1 MKTIQQQTTQTIPGL
16 ASMKLPPSLFEQLK
30 TCRPKPMKILH
41 SLAAGLLSATSILAW
56 WVAFA
61 LLFIGAG
68 PVLAGDVFV
77 TNKNSNTIGEY
88 TSTGETVNA
97 ALITGLNFPTDV
109 AVSGG
114 FLYVT
119 SAGAGT
125 IGKYTLTGGTV
136 NAALVTGLNGPADVV
151 ESGGNLFVA
160 NAFSGT
166 IGEYT
171 TSGVTVNA
179 TLITGLSTPQDLVVS
194 GDNLFVANLGSNTI
208 GQYTTSGVTVNAA
221 LVTGLNG
228 PVGIAV
234 SAGNLFVSNSS
245 NNTIGEYTT
254 SGATVNPS
262 LITGLN
268 DPQAIAVSGG
278 NLYVANFG
286 NNTIGKYTTSGATVN
301 AALVTGLGGAD
312 GLIVGPD
319 STPTPTQAATLT
331 VLADLGTLPNQDKG
345 RSSTNFGVIRASDG
359 NFYGIT
365 TFGGSANFGTIF
377 KVTPTGTITALV
389 NFTGPNGTY
398 PLGALIQAS
407 DGNLYGTTSGGGG
420 DANGHPFATHYGT
433 VFKVTLDGTLTTIFT
448 FTYDAMAD
456 RFPNGVSPQAALVQ
470 GTDGNLYGT
479 TGGGGTDSSQTNND
493 DGTIFKM
500 STTGTLLMVATVHG
514 SSVGEPQNPR
524 APLIQGSDGNFY
536 GTSPN
541 GGNTTYGGGTV
552 FRCTPGGVV
561 TVLHSFSDP
570 EGRDPEGGVVQG
582 SDGNF
587 YGTTEAGGG
596 SSSGSLGVVYRVT
609 PAGGFTVLHTFT
621 GTAPD
626 GQQPFGEMILARDGN
641 FYGTTSGGG
650 AGGLG
655 SIFQLTPAGVYTT
668 VYSFPNNGTSGFGIT
683 GYQPK
688 GTLLEGSDGNFYG
701 TTTGGNASNGGTV
714 FRLNISPNGVQ
725 EKTLGNIATRLPTG
739 TGDNVLIAGF
749 IVTGNNPKKV
759 MVRGIGPSLPL
770 SGALADPT
778 LELHQGDTT
787 VATNG
792 DWKINDQTHQSQE
805 AEIRATT
812 IPPTN
817 DLESAIV
824 ATLNPGNYTAILAG
838 KNGNTGIGVVEAYD
852 LDQAADSRLANI
864 STRGFIDTGD
874 NALIG
879 GFISGPN
886 TTVVVRAIGPSLTQF
901 GIKNALAD
909 PMLELRDANG
919 VVVRSNNDW
928 QDTQQTEIQN
938 TGLAPSDIHES
949 ALIQALTS
957 GNYTAIVRG
966 AGNTTGVAVIEAYNL
981 Q

>member
-1 MKTIQQQTTQTIPGL
+1 
-16 ASMKLPPSLFEQLK
+16 
-30 TCRPKPMKILH
+30 MKILH

-61 LLFIGAG
+61 LLFLGAG

-77 TNKNSNTIGEY
+77 TNKTNNTIGEY

-119 SAGAGT
+119 SVNGGSGAGT
-125 IGKYTLTGGTV
+125 IGQYTLTGGTV

-151 ESGGNLFVA
+151 VSGGNLFVA

-171 TSGVTVNA
+171 TSGATVNA

-268 DPQAIAVSGG
+268 NPQAIAVSGG

-286 NNTIGKYTTSGATVN
+286 NNTIGEYTTSGATVN
-301 AALVTGLGGAD
+301 AALVTGLGGPD
-312 GLIVGPD
+312 GIIVGPD
-319 STPTPTQAATLT
+319 PTPVAQTPTLTLFASFT
-331 VLADLGTLPNQDKG
+331 NERGSAVGSGLVL
-345 RSSTNFGVIRASDG
+345 ASDG
-359 NFYGIT
+359 NIYGIT
-365 TFGGSANFGTIF
+365 TLGGSANFGTVF
-377 KVTPTGTITALV
+377 QVTPTGTLTTLV
-389 NFTGPNGTY
+389 NFTGPNGSY
-398 PLGALIQAS
+398 PQCALIQAS
-407 DGNLYGTTSGGGG
+407 DGNLYSTTTGGAT
-420 DANGHPFATHYGT
+420 DANGHPFNYGT
-433 VFKVTLDGTLTTIFT
+433 VFKLTLDGTLTTLFVFT
-448 FTYDAMAD
+448 EDSNTNA
-456 RFPNGVSPQAALVQ
+456 PNGEYPVGALVQ

-479 TGGGGTDSSQTNND
+479 TTSGGTRNSNGDFGQ
-493 DGTIFKM
+493 GTIFKM
-500 STTGTLLMVATVHG
+500 SLTGTLLISTTVRGLPVAPENRAA
-514 SSVGEPQNPR
+514 EPNFPEF
-524 APLIQGSDGNFY
+524 PLIQGRDGNFY
-536 GTSPN
+536 GVSFKA
-541 GGNTTYGGGTV
+541 GGSALGDI
-552 FRCTPGGVV
+552 FRFTPGGVV
-561 TVLHSFSDP
+561 TELHTFAPS
-570 EGRDPEGGVVQG
+570 EGYQPLGGLVQG

-587 YGTTEAGGG
+587 YGTTEIGG
-596 SSSGSLGVVYRVT
+596 SADTGSVYRLT
-609 PAGGFTVLHTFT
+609 PAGEFTVLHQF
-621 GTAPD
+621 GPQQGPD
-626 GQQPFGEMILARDGN
+626 GAQPRGEMILARDGN
-641 FYGTTSGGG
+641 LYGTTGSGGT
-650 AGGLG
+650 G
-655 SIFQLTPAGVYTT
+655 SVGTIFQLTPAGVLTI
-668 VYSFPNNGTSGFGIT
+668 VFNIPNGSLAGTHPDSALI
-683 GYQPK
+683 Q
-688 GTLLEGSDGNFYG
+688 GSDGNFYG
-701 TTTGGNASNGGTV
+701 TAPAGGGANGDGTV

-725 EKTLGNIATRLPTG
+725 EKTFGNISTRLPTG
-739 TGDNVLIAGF
+739 TGDNVLIGGF
-749 IVTGNNPKKV
+749 IITGTQPKKV
-759 MVRGIGPSLPL
+759 IVRGIGPSLPL
-770 SGALADPT
+770 AGALADPT
-778 LELHQGDTT
+778 LELHGPGAFVTITNDNWKDTQQAAIE
-787 VATNG
+787 ATG
-792 DWKINDQTHQSQE
+792 
-805 AEIRATT
+805 

-817 DLESAIV
+817 NLESAIV
-824 ATLNPGNYTAILAG
+824 ATLPANNSAYTAILAG
-838 KNGNTGIGVVEAYD
+838 KNGGTGIGVVEAYD

-864 STRGFIDTGD
+864 STRGFVDTGD

-901 GIKNALAD
+901 GIQNALMD
-909 PMLELRDANG
+909 PTLELRDSNG
-919 VVVRSNNDW
+919 VLVRSNNDW
-928 QDTQQTEIQN
+928 KDTQQAQIQA
-938 TGLAPSDIHES
+938 TGLAPTNDRES
-949 ALIQALTS
+949 ALIQVLTS

-966 AGNTTGVAVIEAYNL
+966 VGNTTGVAVVEAYNL

>member
-1 MKTIQQQTTQTIPGL
+1 MKNTHRNNTL
-16 ASMKLPPSLFEQLK
+16 S
-30 TCRPKPMKILH
+30 H
-41 SLAAGLLSATSILAW
+41 LAALAARRFATLALM
-56 WVAFA
+56 FA
-61 LLFIGAG
+61 A
-68 PVLAGDVFV
+68 
-77 TNKNSNTIGEY
+77 
-88 TSTGETVNA
+88 
-97 ALITGLNFPTDV
+97 
-109 AVSGG
+109 
-114 FLYVT
+114 
-119 SAGAGT
+119 SAGA
-125 IGKYTLTGGTV
+125 LPRL
-136 NAALVTGLNGPADVV
+136 A
-151 ESGGNLFVA
+151 
-160 NAFSGT
+160 
-166 IGEYT
+166 
-171 TSGVTVNA
+171 
-179 TLITGLSTPQDLVVS
+179 
-194 GDNLFVANLGSNTI
+194 
-208 GQYTTSGVTVNAA
+208 
-221 LVTGLNG
+221 
-228 PVGIAV
+228 
-234 SAGNLFVSNSS
+234 SAQ
-245 NNTIGEYTT
+245 T
-254 SGATVNPS
+254 
-262 LITGLN
+262 
-268 DPQAIAVSGG
+268 
-278 NLYVANFG
+278 
-286 NNTIGKYTTSGATVN
+286 
-301 AALVTGLGGAD
+301 
-312 GLIVGPD
+312 
-319 STPTPTQAATLT
+319 ATLT
-331 VLADLGTLPNQDKG
+331 VLADLANLPNQDKG

-359 NFYGIT
+359 NFYGT
-365 TFGGSANFGTIF
+365 TQFGGSANFGTIF

-398 PLGALIQAS
+398 PAGALIQAS

-420 DANGHPFATHYGT
+420 DATGHPFATQYGT
-433 VFKVTLDGTLTTIFT
+433 VFKVTLDGTLTTIFN
-448 FTYDAMAD
+448 FTYDSTAD
-456 RFPNGVSPQAALVQ
+456 RYPNGVAPQAALVQ

-479 TGGGGTDSSQTNND
+479 TVSGGTDSSQGATNGH
-493 DGTIFKM
+493 GTIFKM
-500 STTGTLLMVATVHG
+500 STTGTLLMSVTVHG
-514 SSVGEPQNPR
+514 SGVGEPNSPR

-536 GTSPN
+536 GTSPG
-541 GGNTTYGGGTV
+541 GGNQTYSGGTV
-552 FRCTPGGVV
+552 FQCTPGGVV
-561 TVLHSFSDP
+561 TVLHAFSDP

-587 YGTTEAGGG
+587 YGTTEAGG
-596 SSSGSLGVVYRVT
+596 SAQTLGVVYRVT

-626 GQQPFGEMILARDGN
+626 GAQPFGEMILARDGN

-650 AGGLG
+650 AGGIG
-655 SIFQLTPAGVYTT
+655 TIFKLTPAGVLTT
-668 VYSFPNNGTSGFGIT
+668 VYNFPNEGTT
-683 GYQPK
+683 GAQPK

-701 TTTGGNASNGGTV
+701 TTPGGNFSGAGTV

-725 EKTLGNIATRLPTG
+725 EKTLGNISTRLPTG
-739 TGDNVLIAGF
+739 TGDNVLIGGF

-770 SGALADPT
+770 TGALADPT

-787 VATNG
+787 VATND

-805 AEIRATT
+805 ADIRATT

-879 GFISGPN
+879 GFICGPN

-909 PMLELRDANG
+909 PMLELRDGNG
-919 VVVRSNNDW
+919 VLVRSNNDW

-938 TGLAPSDIHES
+938 AGLAPSDSHES